1 MGAFMTED
9 QSSLPQREIDLP
21 RNYYANGNP
30 ARVID
35 LITKY
40 IKLIPEK
47 STKKKDFQE
56 IIEKILSFCPTV
68 FLDELI
74 KAISLRNDQA
84 IMDLLKKASN
94 QEINLQTAYFL
105 TEEERN
111 QISVLAFE
119 LLKEKIDS
127 VDVEEVLPILLF
139 VQEYVRVQNDHQEN
153 VFEQI
158 GELENER
165 TKLADQI
172 QSMKDKLV
180 ADQKTKFS
188 NFVLRLIN
196 SDY

>member
-1 MGAFMTED
+1 M
-9 QSSLPQREIDLP
+9 
-21 RNYYANGNP
+21 
-30 ARVID
+30 
-35 LITKY
+35 
-40 IKLIPEK
+40 
-47 STKKKDFQE
+47 
-56 IIEKILSFCPTV
+56 
-68 FLDELI
+68 
-74 KAISLRNDQA
+74 
-84 IMDLLKKASN
+84 
-94 QEINLQTAYFL
+94 

-139 VQEYVRVQNDHQEN
+139 VQEYVRVQNDHQEK

-180 ADQKTKFS
+180 ADQETKFFD
-188 NFVLRLIN
+188 FVTRLIN